1 MLELEGIKTFR
12 ENVYA
17 NFSARGDASMNLL
30 DALSS
35 HGHRCN
41 SVIGLSEAKYFDRKY
56 SSITD
61 AIADGL
67 PATDWKKMEELVYK
81 EAQTNDRVVLIPDCT
96 PNARPFS
103 RSLEDRHITHFPNPA
118 PSNKPICVGHQY
130 SVVGLQPNDPQ
141 GEGSPWLLPL
151 LVDRV
156 SSNQK
161 GNEFGMNQISC
172 AINDLKLHKKLVI
185 SIGDSLY
192 GTAVC
197 RQAVSNH
204 DNWAHIFR
212 LNSKRNVYAQ
222 PTADNKRYGQ
232 KMQLNNSDSH
242 INEDEKL
249 KFSRTM
255 KSGKKVSV
263 SMKIWN
269 KLMFRGSRLYKG
281 YKHSVTVYQVCVTDS
296 DGLSLY
302 KRPLWLCLSGSC
314 GNKISAEEV
323 YDYYVS
329 RYDIEHYFR
338 FGKDKLL
345 MNTYQTPDVSHEQN
359 WWKLCSLAYV
369 QLYLARNNVPLLPKA
384 WERYLPSYRD
394 KDKKNIS
401 NIATPTQTQ
410 RGFSYLLAEIGTP
423 ARSCKPRGNPQGRA
437 SGEVQPKRKRHE
449 IKFKK
454 VVTKQSKRM
463 AFLTSEKSLENS
475 DPKTIEDLLKNV
487 TAQLAKIECSAE
499 KFAGLLQNS
508 S

>member
-12 ENVYA
+12 KNVYA

-35 HGHRCN
+35 YGQHCN
-41 SVIGLSEAKYFDRKY
+41 HVVELSDASCFDRQY

-67 PATDWKKMEELVYK
+67 STTDWKKMEELIYK
-81 EAQTNDRVVLIPDCT
+81 EAKTNDRVVLIPDCT

-103 RSLEDRHITHFPNPA
+103 RSLADRHVTHYPNPA
-118 PSNKPICVGHQY
+118 PGNKPICIGHQY
-130 SVVGLQPNDPQ
+130 AVVGLQPNSPQ
-141 GEGSPWLLPL
+141 GEGSSWLLPL

-156 SSNQK
+156 SSDQK
-161 GNEFGMNQISC
+161 GNEFGMAQISG
-172 AINDLKLHKKLVI
+172 AINELKLHKKLVI

-192 GTAVC
+192 GTEVC
-197 RQAVSNH
+197 RQAVSEH
-204 DNWAHIFR
+204 DNWVHIFR

-222 PTADNKRYGQ
+222 PEVDNKRYGQ
-232 KMQLNNSDSH
+232 KMQLNHSDSH
-242 INEDEKL
+242 INADEQL
-249 KFSRTM
+249 EFSRTM
-255 KSGKKVSV
+255 KRGKEVSV

-296 DGLSLY
+296 DGTPLY

-314 GNKISAEEV
+314 RNKVSAEEV

-345 MNTYQTPDVSHEQN
+345 MDAYQTPEVSHEQN
-359 WWKLCSLAYV
+359 WWKLCALAYA
-369 QLYLARNNVPLLPKA
+369 QLYLARNSVPLLPRP

-394 KDKKNIS
+394 KAKQNIS
-401 NIATPTQTQ
+401 TIATPTQTQ
-410 RGFSYLLAEIGTP
+410 RGFSYVLTEIGTP

-437 SGEVQPKRKRHE
+437 KGEIQSKRKRHD

-454 VVTKQSKRM
+454 VVTKKSKST
-463 AFLTSEKSLENS
+463 AFSTSEKSLKNS
-475 DPKTIEDLLKNV
+475 DPQTVEDLIKNV
-487 TAQLAKIECSAE
+487 TAQLVKIKCSAE
-499 KFAGLLQNS
+499 TFARLLQNS